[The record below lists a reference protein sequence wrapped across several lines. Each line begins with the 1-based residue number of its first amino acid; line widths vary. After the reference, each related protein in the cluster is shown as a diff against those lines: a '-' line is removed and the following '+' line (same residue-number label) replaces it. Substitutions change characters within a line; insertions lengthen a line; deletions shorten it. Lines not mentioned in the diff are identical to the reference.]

1 MDVFKDC
8 LPTIMK
14 ELNSVI
20 ENRFFLITAFFS
32 SVIAGIIFLY
42 SPPAFGQNKM
52 DNLLNQLKKSKRDT
66 TRVWILRD
74 LAYYHMDDNLDSAI
88 YYSQQGFNLARDL
101 GFAQG
106 QIWNL
111 YQKALALEFGDR
123 FDDAMATYQ
132 EAFNLAVV
140 HKDSLSMAKLR
151 NAMGVANYYQSD
163 YNMAISY
170 YHEALTLSEKIGY
183 PEGESHSLNNL
194 GVIYRHRRNFKKAL
208 DIYNQALEIKQAQK
222 DTIGLVNAHYNI
234 GLLYS
239 YMQDFNESLDAFSKA
254 KRFSHGQTEL
264 RSMAEIN
271 IGLGVALYNLE
282 NHQDAYEY
290 LKTGIENLKSD
301 KGHEKAAALTYLG
314 ILEIRSGKS
323 DEGLAKLLSAKQ
335 IVEQTER
342 LELKRQ
348 VMKELAIAYE
358 LLHQPESSI
367 ESWKAYN
374 ILNDSINNEQKLWA
388 FEEMQARFE
397 AIEKDKKIQQQALEL
412 SKEKSKK
419 AKMLIFLTI
428 AFLIGLA
435 GIYFY
440 VLRWRAKVKIR
451 EDEKPAH
458 LNGTSINMGKINAK
472 LLSPLTTRESE
483 IIELV
488 EKGMTNNEIAESLFV
503 SENTV
508 KTHLKNIFSKTQA
521 LNRTDLIH
529 KLRNY

>member
-1 MDVFKDC
+1 MDVLKGSQ
-8 LPTIMK
+8 PTIMK
-14 ELNSVI
+14 KLLSVI
-20 ENRFFLITAFFS
+20 ENCFFLMSAFFS
-32 SVIAGIIFLY
+32 AIVAGIVFLS
-42 SPPAFGQNKM
+42 SPPAFGQNEL
-52 DNLLNQLKKSKRDT
+52 DDLLHQLKENKRDT

-74 LAYYHMDDNLDSAI
+74 MAYYHMDDNLDSAI
-88 YYSQQGFNLARDL
+88 YYSQQGFNLSRDL

-123 FDDAMATYQ
+123 FEDAMATYQ
-132 EAFNLAVV
+132 EAFNIAVV
-140 HKDSLSMAKLR
+140 HNDSLSMAKLR

-163 YNMAISY
+163 YNKAISY
-170 YHEALTLSEKIGY
+170 YHEALNLSEKIGY
-183 PEGESHSLNNL
+183 PEGESHALNNL

-208 DIYNQALEIKQAQK
+208 DIYNQSLEIKQAQK
-222 DTIGLVNAHYNI
+222 DTVGLVNAHYNI

-239 YMQDFNESLDAFSKA
+239 YMQDFDESLEAFSKA
-254 KRFSHGQTEL
+254 KRYSEGQIES

-282 NHQDAYEY
+282 NHQDAYKY

-301 KGHEKAAALTYLG
+301 KGHEKAGALTYLG
-314 ILEIRSGKS
+314 ILEVRSGKT

-358 LLHQPESSI
+358 LLHQPENSI

-397 AIEKDKKIQQQALEL
+397 AIEKDKKIQQQALAL
-412 SKEKSKK
+412 SKERTKK
-419 AKMLIFLTI
+419 ARLMIFLTI
-428 AFLIGLA
+428 AFLSGLA

-440 VLRWRAKVKIR
+440 VLRWRAKVKFR
-451 EDEKPAH
+451 ENEKPTH
-458 LNGTSINMGKINAK
+458 LNGTSIDIGRINAK

-488 EKGMTNNEIAESLFV
+488 EKGMTNNEIAETLFV

-508 KTHLKNIFSKTQA
+508 KTHLKNIFSKTHA

>member
-1 MDVFKDC
+1 
-8 LPTIMK
+8 
-14 ELNSVI
+14 
-20 ENRFFLITAFFS
+20 
-32 SVIAGIIFLY
+32 
-42 SPPAFGQNKM
+42 
-52 DNLLNQLKKSKRDT
+52 
-66 TRVWILRD
+66 
-74 LAYYHMDDNLDSAI
+74 MDDRL
-88 YYSQQGFNLARDL
+88 
-101 GFAQG
+101 
-106 QIWNL
+106 
-111 YQKALALEFGDR
+111 
-123 FDDAMATYQ
+123 
-132 EAFNLAVV
+132 
-140 HKDSLSMAKLR
+140 
-151 NAMGVANYYQSD
+151 
-163 YNMAISY
+163 
-170 YHEALTLSEKIGY
+170 
-183 PEGESHSLNNL
+183 
-194 GVIYRHRRNFKKAL
+194 KKAL

-301 KGHEKAAALTYLG
+301 KGHEKASALTYLG

-323 DEGLAKLLSAKQ
+323 HEGLAKLLSAKQ

>member
-1 MDVFKDC
+1 
-8 LPTIMK
+8 MK
-14 ELNSVI
+14 KLHPEIIFPFFIRSAFFTVLMAGIALLNSHP
-20 ENRFFLITAFFS
+20 S
-32 SVIAGIIFLY
+32 Y
-42 SPPAFGQNKM
+42 GQNEL
-52 DNLLNQLKKSKRDT
+52 DDLLQQLKKSQRDT
-66 TRVWILRD
+66 NRVWILRD
-74 LAYYHMDDNLDSAI
+74 MAYYHMDDHLDSAI
-88 YYSQQGFNLARDL
+88 HYSERGFNLARDL

-111 YQKALALEFGDR
+111 YQKALALEFGDK
-123 FDDAMATYQ
+123 FEESIATFQNAY
-132 EAFNLAVV
+132 NIAVI

-151 NAMGVANYYQSD
+151 NAMGVAYYYQSD
-163 YNMAISY
+163 FNNAVKY
-170 YHEALTLSEKIGY
+170 YHDALGLSYKTGY
-183 PEGESHSLNNL
+183 WEGESHALNNL

-208 DIYNQALEIKQAQK
+208 DIYLQSLEIKEKQN

-239 YMQDFNESLDAFSKA
+239 YMQDFDESLEAFSKA
-254 KRFSHGQTEL
+254 QKLADGKSEL
-264 RSMAEIN
+264 RTMAEIN

-282 NHQDAYEY
+282 NHKEAYEY

-301 KGHEKAAALTYLG
+301 KNHEKAGALTYLG
-314 ILEIRSGKS
+314 ILEVRAGKT
-323 DEGLAKLLSAKQ
+323 DEGLAKLLSAKE

-348 VMKELAIAYE
+348 VMKELAVAYE
-358 LLHQPESSI
+358 LLQQPEKSL
-367 ESWKAYN
+367 ESWKAFN

-412 SKEKSKK
+412 SEEKNKK
-419 AKMLIFLTI
+419 ARLSIFLTI
-428 AFLIGLA
+428 AFLSGLA

-440 VLRWRAKVKIR
+440 VYRWRAKVKLQENNI
-451 EDEKPAH
+451 PNQI
-458 LNGTSINMGKINAK
+458 NGTSIDIGRINSK
-472 LLSPLTTRESE
+472 LLSPLTTRESQ

-488 EKGMTNNEIAESLFV
+488 EKGMTNNEIAENLFV

-508 KTHLKNIFSKTQA
+508 KTHLKNIFSKTHA
-521 LNRTDLIH
+521 INRTDLIH